1 MNWTDAIC
9 SAIRFIEDHITD
21 ELTVDMIADRVNIS
35 PFYFQ
40 KGFAMLCGFT
50 ISEYIR
56 NRRLALAGKGF
67 RIPLKTR
74 SLSSTFWKFSRNT
87 TFVFSSTSA
96 GMTRWTPY

>member
-56 NRRLALAGKGF
+56 NRRLALAGKD
-67 RIPLKTR
+67 L
-74 SLSSTFWKFSRNT
+74 T
-87 TFVFSSTSA
+87 T
-96 GMTRWTPY
+96 GNEK